1 MIPWLDAAIRSALNA
16 TTTRCPSLN
25 FGSVEKDKQPLRE
38 GMTLTYEPPHGQ
50 AKKSLRTHFE
60 DIVLVNKGEPIVLNE
75 LAWDF
80 LW

>member
-1 MIPWLDAAIRSALNA
+1 LNA

-75 LAWDF
+75 LAWGF